1 MLAGAKRSSK
11 PCGQAEV
18 LSTGRYF
25 HGPVAVRRPGSSGR
39 VEKRGAESHGEP
51 PRSGRRDRWD
61 VVSRLGGG
69 GRGAPGA
76 LLPVVDAVAVTLQLD
91 DFGVVEEGSRRTP
104 AATLSPGPTSARS
117 ALSDCLSG
125 PTGRRPRWAQ

>member
-11 PCGQAEV
+11 PCGQVEV

-39 VEKRGAESHGEP
+39 VKKRGAESHGEP
-51 PRSGRRDRWD
+51 PRSGRHDRWD
-61 VVSRLGGG
+61 VASRLGGG

-76 LLPVVDAVAVTLQLD
+76 LLPVVD
-91 DFGVVEEGSRRTP
+91 VVVVLENFR
-104 AATLSPGPTSARS
+104 ARI
-117 ALSDCLSG
+117 L
-125 PTGRRPRWAQ
+125 